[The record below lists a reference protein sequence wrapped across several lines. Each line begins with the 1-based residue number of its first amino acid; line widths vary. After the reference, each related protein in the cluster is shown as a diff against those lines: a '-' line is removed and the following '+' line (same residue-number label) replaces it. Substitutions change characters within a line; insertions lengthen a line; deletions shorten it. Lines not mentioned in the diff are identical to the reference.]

1 MATPFLSSEEYDE
14 RAHKLYDEGDLD
26 SALATLKEGINL
38 YPHSVEL
45 YVGLGYTRLAREE
58 FAWARQAFERATV
71 LDPEHEDGMVGLG
84 EALLRLG
91 ATPAAREL
99 FRRAREACCGEDLD
113 LLMTMG
119 RALYRE
125 SLFLEAKDVFEEA
138 VGHHAGS
145 AEAAAALGY
154 TLHRIG
160 EETAA
165 RRQLRR
171 ALHLD
176 SELHETRVFLGHL
189 LYDRG
194 DWSGALRE
202 FGKVPPAEHW
212 DPLAIWRLVEMK
224 KLHESA
230 EPGSADLLC
239 WETRLQELEADVD
252 PIDELLAEIEGQEL
266 AATLRDPVRAHRAN
280 PDHLV
285 QLPDGDALTGTWL
298 EIVRQLRDVAGQP
311 DESIDQFM
319 RRRSTEERVRTG
331 VALPTEDPQ
340 EFVLA
345 GARAGHWQVE
355 Y

>member
-14 RAHKLYDEGDLD
+14 RAHRLYDDGEFDR
-26 SALATLKEGINL
+26 ALETLKEAIDL

-45 YVGLGYTRLAREE
+45 FVGLGYTRMAREE
-58 FAWARQAFERATV
+58 FAWARQAFERAVV
-71 LDPEHEDGMVGLG
+71 LDPEHEDAMVGLG
-84 EALLRLG
+84 EALLRVG
-91 ATPAAREL
+91 NTPAAREL
-99 FRRAREACCGEDLD
+99 FQRARAAGCGDDLD
-113 LLMTMG
+113 LLLSMG

-125 SLFLEAKDVFEEA
+125 SLYLEARDVFEEA
-138 VGHHAGS
+138 VATHGSS

-160 EETAA
+160 EEMPA

-176 SELHETRVFLGHL
+176 SELHEARIFMAHL

-194 DWSGALRE
+194 ELASALRE
-202 FGKVPPAEHW
+202 FEKVPPDEHW
-212 DPLAIWRLVEMK
+212 DSLALWRVVELK
-224 KLHESA
+224 KVHERA
-230 EPGSADLLC
+230 ESGSATLVC
-239 WETRLQELEADVD
+239 WEARLDELEADVD
-252 PIDELLAEIEGQEL
+252 PIDQLLAEIEGQESH
-266 AATLRDPVRAHRAN
+266 APLREPVRVHGLSA
-280 PDHLV
+280 DHLV

-298 EIVRQLRDVAGQP
+298 EIVRQIRDATGQP
-311 DESIDQFM
+311 DESIAQFM
-319 RRRSTEERVRTG
+319 RRCSSEERVRTG
-331 VALPTEDPQ
+331 VVLPTEDPQ